1 MEEEAAYAW
10 GTLGTVLGLLVAV
23 GFLVLAL
30 WLVKRARD
38 GNRKVREARRDP
50 HVDRGKRA
58 NRAEHTELAQQD
70 HRDISQ

>member
-1 MEEEAAYAW
+1 
-10 GTLGTVLGLLVAV
+10 L
-23 GFLVLAL
+23 FVLAL

-58 NRAEHTELAQQD
+58 ARSEHTELAQED
-70 HRDISQ
+70 RRDISQ

>member
-1 MEEEAAYAW
+1 MEEEAYLW
-10 GTLGTVLGLLVAV
+10 GTLGTALGLLMAV
-23 GFLVLAL
+23 GLFVLAL
-30 WLVKRARD
+30 WLVKHARD

-58 NRAEHTELAQQD
+58 NRSEHTELAQED